1 MGSSRAERA
10 PTGSSRSGSSCKRR
24 GAPPGPAHGEG
35 PLRRAAGLRKL
46 PKHQLCEVRPRG
58 RRGRPPGQSRE
69 AGPPGPGGA
78 ERLSGRR
85 PQRCDAAPRQGATES
100 GGIAATAQG
109 DIAGMSPHSVAG
121 RGLAAP
127 GALAICGQSRTC
139 RRAGGGPNPCF
150 VPKDATPQG
159 GIAAMSTRGVA
170 PGAGRAWR
178 RSGGRRA
185 PRARATR
192 TGHSDRRAV
201 RGRETLRLPTPAAPL
216 SPHRPRAASLTRARP
231 RASNDPGD
239 HPARNLAKSA

>member
-139 RRAGGGPNPCF
+139 RRAGGGQTPALSLRMRPHRGALPPCPP
-150 VPKDATPQG
+150 VVSLRG
-159 GIAAMSTRGVA
+159 RAAPGVA
-170 PGAGRAWR
+170 PGA
-178 RSGGRRA
+178 
-185 PRARATR
+185 
-192 TGHSDRRAV
+192 
-201 RGRETLRLPTPAAPL
+201 AAPL
-216 SPHRPRAASLTRARP
+216 GLEQRAQDTRTAEPSEAERHCGSQLRPRPCLLTDRARP
-231 RASNDPGD
+231 P
-239 HPARNLAKSA
+239 